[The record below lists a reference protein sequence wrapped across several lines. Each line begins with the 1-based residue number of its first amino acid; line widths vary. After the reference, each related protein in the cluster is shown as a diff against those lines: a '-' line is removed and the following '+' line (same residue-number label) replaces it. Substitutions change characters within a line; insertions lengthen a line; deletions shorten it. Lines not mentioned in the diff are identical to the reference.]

1 MTDLTIPDEAVA
13 AAAWDNPTPCAQCD
27 EGPAR
32 PCLACLGQAREML
45 TAALPILHPTIPNT
59 VEALE
64 QLAIASGA
72 QAIIRGLDQDDDP
85 ITAICVS
92 WDSEYL
98 ALWVTDMAEERH
110 TLRLVDLTTSRD
122 IRITEWTV
130 LWSLGG
136 AA

>member
-1 MTDLTIPDEAVA
+1 M
-13 AAAWDNPTPCAQCD
+13 
-27 EGPAR
+27 
-32 PCLACLGQAREML
+32 
-45 TAALPILHPTIPNT
+45 
-59 VEALE
+59 
-64 QLAIASGA
+64 
-72 QAIIRGLDQDDDP
+72 
-85 ITAICVS
+85 S

-130 LWSLGG
+130 LWPLGG

>member
-1 MTDLTIPDEAVA
+1 MTDLTIPAEAVEA
-13 AAAWDNPTPCAQCD
+13 AGAALHLEACTD
-27 EGPAR
+27 EGHG
-32 PCLACLGQAREML
+32 ACDSGDWDREAH
-45 TAALPILHPTIPNT
+45 TALEAAMPHLHPTIPNT

-130 LWSLGG
+130 LWPLGG
-136 AA
+136 AT